1 METIKNKSEKVYQHL
16 SPEEREEI
24 ACLLEKG
31 LKKKEIAK
39 KLNRS
44 PSTISREIQRNST
57 EIRNC
62 RYRGHRAQMRS
73 DERKSLSHKKFRLKD
88 SRVKRYVRQK
98 LKAGLSPEQIAG
110 RIGKDLPGCKT
121 NYESIYLFVY
131 HDCPELTEFL
141 VWGRRKRRKR
151 AIKAGKRVVK
161 IPNRVMIDKRP
172 KYINERKSLGH
183 WEADTVVSRQ
193 SKSSLVVI
201 RERKLQ
207 IMYIR
212 KVPRKSAKHMRQAV
226 INILKKI
233 PKRLV
238 RSITFDNGLENAEHE
253 RIAKAL
259 GLKTYFCNPYHSW
272 EKGGV
277 ENGIG
282 LIRRFLPKK
291 TDFSLIAHSTI
302 RKIQYAL
309 NNRPRKSLKF
319 WTPMERL
326 KIALSH

>member
-1 METIKNKSEKVYQHL
+1 METVKNKPEKVYKQL
-16 SPEEREEI
+16 SPGEREEI

-31 LKKKEIAK
+31 LKNKEIAK

-44 PSTISREIQRNST
+44 PSTISREIHRNGT

-73 DERKSLSHKKFRLKD
+73 DERKQESHRKIRLKNP
-88 SRVKRYVRQK
+88 RIKRYVIKK
-98 LKAGLSPEQIAG
+98 LKAGFSPEQIAG
-110 RIGKDLPGCKT
+110 RIEIDLPGYKT

-131 HDCPELTEFL
+131 SERPEYAEYLL
-141 VWGRRKRRKR
+141 WGRRKRRKK

-172 KYINERKSLGH
+172 KDINDRKSLGH
-183 WEADTVVSRQ
+183 WEADTVISRQ
-193 SKSSLVVI
+193 SKSALVVI

-207 IMYIR
+207 LMFIR
-212 KVPRKSAKHMRQAV
+212 KVSRKDSLNMKKAV
-226 INILKKI
+226 INILKRF
-233 PKRLV
+233 PKHLV
-238 RSITFDNGLENAEHE
+238 RSITFDNGLENAAHE
-253 RIAKAL
+253 KIAKAL
-259 GLKTYFCNPYHSW
+259 GVRTYFCNPYHSW

-291 TDFSLIAHSTI
+291 TDFSLIAHSVI
-302 RKIQYAL
+302 RKIQHAL

-319 WTPMERL
+319 STPMERL

>member
-1 METIKNKSEKVYQHL
+1 METLKNDSKKVYQHL
-16 SPEEREEI
+16 SLQEREEI

-44 PSTISREIQRNST
+44 PSTISREVRRNST

-73 DERKSLSHKKFRLKD
+73 DEKRNVSHKKFRLKNR
-88 SRVKRYVRQK
+88 RVRHYVIEK
-98 LKAGLSPEQIAG
+98 LEAGFSPEQIAG

-131 HDCPELTEFL
+131 HDRPDLAEFL

-161 IPNRVMIDKRP
+161 ISNRVMIDKRP

-183 WEADTVVSRQ
+183 WEADTVVSRK
-193 SKSSLVVI
+193 SKSALVVI

-207 IMYIR
+207 VMYIR
-212 KVPRKSAKHMRQAV
+212 KIPRKSARHMRQAV
-226 INILKKI
+226 ISILKKF
-233 PKRLV
+233 PGRLV
-238 RSITFDNGLENAEHE
+238 KSITFDNGLENSEHE
-253 RIAKAL
+253 RIAKYL
-259 GLKTYFCNPYHSW
+259 GIKTYFCNPYHSW

-291 TDFSLIAHSTI
+291 TDFSLIAHSVI
-302 RKIQYAL
+302 RKIQHAL

>member
-1 METIKNKSEKVYQHL
+1 MEIIRNKPEKVYQHL
-16 SPEEREEI
+16 CVEEREEI

-31 LKKKEIAK
+31 LNKKEIAEI
-39 KLNRS
+39 LGRS
-44 PSTISREIQRNST
+44 PSTITREISRNGT

-73 DERKSLSHKKFRLKD
+73 NERKKKSHQKTRLKD
-88 SRVKRYVRQK
+88 PKIRRYVEEK
-98 LKAGLSPEQIAG
+98 LKAGFTPEQIAG
-110 RIGKDLPGCKT
+110 RIKKDLPGRKT

-131 HDCPELTEFL
+131 HNSPELSEYL

-161 IPNRVMIDKRP
+161 IPNRVMINKRP

-183 WEADTVVSRQ
+183 WEADTVISRK
-193 SKSSLVVI
+193 SKSVLVVI

-207 IMYIR
+207 ITYIR
-212 KVPRKSAKHMRQAV
+212 KIPRKTAKHMRLAV
-226 INILKKI
+226 INALRKFPKKLLK
-233 PKRLV
+233 
-238 RSITFDNGLENAEHE
+238 SITFDNGLENAEHE
-253 RIAKAL
+253 LIAKFL
-259 GLKTYFCNPYHSW
+259 GIKTYFCNPYHSW

-277 ENGIG
+277 ENVIG

-291 TDFSLIAHSTI
+291 TDFALIAYSVI
-302 RKIQYAL
+302 RKIQHAL

-319 WTPMERL
+319 WTPAEKL